1 MFTAHHPGPYDP
13 HAQLRHG
20 PTLGATHLRL
30 PARQL
35 MFMSVASGG
44 AQPKGGNM
52 VIVDLIGSGLGLINN
67 ESQITPQWVEGL
79 LKGSGD
85 LEAHTSVTSVS
96 TERIG
101 EGVGVLSILQRVTPT
116 YSGPSQAPRSFV
128 VKYPTDDATQRFTA
142 DALVLYIRELKFY
155 AECADKAPFKTA
167 KCYGQAIAGD
177 NTDFTI
183 AMEDISGYRN
193 LDQLT
198 GVGLDDAKVLLN
210 VLADFHAS
218 WWNKPALND
227 MASYFQPLNNPTY
240 NAVLPMLWQGGW
252 PAVEQHGM
260 DVVPESVARIGGIWA
275 EKVPWMLENLMTP
288 TTMCHG
294 DYRADNLMFDG
305 PDPVAIDFQIVG
317 TGSGIYDVGYF
328 ISQSIASDVRAG
340 HDRELVNGYLDRLES
355 HGINVDRDEM
365 WRQYLITICFCVT
378 YGVTTFQGITEQNER
393 GQQLLK
399 EMLGRALRAV
409 ADNNALSVF
418 D

>member
-1 MFTAHHPGPYDP
+1 
-13 HAQLRHG
+13 
-20 PTLGATHLRL
+20 
-30 PARQL
+30 

-52 VIVDLIGSGLGLINN
+52 AIVDLINSGLGLISN
-67 ESQITPQWVEGL
+67 ESHITPQWVDGL

-85 LEAHTSVTSVS
+85 LEGQNSVTAVK

-101 EGVGVLSILQRVTPT
+101 EGVGILSILQRVIPT
-116 YSGPSQAPRSFV
+116 YAQSTNAPKSFV
-128 VKYPTDDATQRFTA
+128 VKYPTDDLTQRFTA

-155 AECADKAPFKTA
+155 AECAEKAPFKTA

-183 AMEDISGYRN
+183 AMEDISHYRPMN
-193 LDQLT
+193 QLD
-198 GVGLDDAKVLLN
+198 GVSLEDAKTLLN

-218 WWNKPALND
+218 WWGSAHLD
-227 MASYFQPLNNPTY
+227 TMSSYFQPLDNPTY

-252 PAVEQHGM
+252 PIVEQHGM

-275 EKVPWMLENLMTP
+275 EKVPWMLSNLMSP

-305 PDPVAIDFQIVG
+305 AQPVAIDFQLIG
-317 TGSGIYDVGYF
+317 TGSGMYDVGYF
-328 ISQSIASDVRAG
+328 ISQSITAAVRSG

-355 HGINVDRDEM
+355 HGISVDRDEM
-365 WRQYLITICFCVT
+365 WRQYLVAICFCVT
-378 YGVTTFQGITEQNER
+378 YGVTTFQGYADQNER
-393 GQQLLK
+393 GQQLIK
-399 EMLGRALRAV
+399 EMLGRSLRTV

>member
-1 MFTAHHPGPYDP
+1 MA
-13 HAQLRHG
+13 
-20 PTLGATHLRL
+20 
-30 PARQL
+30 
-35 MFMSVASGG
+35 
-44 AQPKGGNM
+44 
-52 VIVDLIGSGLGLINN
+52 IVDLIGSGLGLISN
-67 ESQITPQWVEGL
+67 ETHITPQWVEGL

-85 LEAHTSVTSVS
+85 LEAHNSVTSVS

-101 EGVGVLSILQRVTPT
+101 EGVGVLSILQRVSPT
-116 YSGPSQAPRSFV
+116 YSGPTQAPRSFV

-155 AECADKAPFKTA
+155 AECAEQAPFKTA
-167 KCYGQAIAGD
+167 KCYGQAISGD

-218 WWNKPALND
+218 WWNEPALND

-252 PAVEQHGM
+252 PSVEQHGM

-378 YGVTTFQGITEQNER
+378 YGVTTFQGYADQNER
-393 GQQLLK
+393 GQQLIK
-399 EMLGRALRAV
+399 EMLGRSLRAV
-409 ADNNALSVF
+409 ADNDALQVF

>member
-1 MFTAHHPGPYDP
+1 MA
-13 HAQLRHG
+13 
-20 PTLGATHLRL
+20 
-30 PARQL
+30 
-35 MFMSVASGG
+35 
-44 AQPKGGNM
+44 
-52 VIVDLIGSGLGLINN
+52 IVDLINSGLGLISN

-85 LEAHTSVTSVS
+85 LEAANSVTAVS
-96 TERIG
+96 TQRIG

-116 YSGPSQAPRSFV
+116 YSSPTQAPKSFV
-128 VKYPTDDATQRFTA
+128 IKYPTDDATQRFTA

-155 AECADKAPFKTA
+155 AECAEQAPFKTA

-193 LDQLT
+193 LDQLK
-198 GVGLDDAKVLLN
+198 GVALNDAKKLLE

-218 WWNKPALND
+218 WWGKPALDD

-240 NAVLPMLWQGGW
+240 NAVLPMLWQAGW
-252 PAVEQHGM
+252 PMVEIHGM

-275 EKVPWMLENLMTP
+275 EKVPWMLSNLMSP

-305 PDPVAIDFQIVG
+305 TDPVAIDFQIVG

-328 ISQSIASDVRAG
+328 ISQSIASDVRSG

-355 HGINVDRDEM
+355 HGISLDRDEM

-378 YGVTTFQGITEQNER
+378 YGVTTFQGYTEQNER
-393 GQQLLK
+393 GQQLIK
-399 EMLGRALRAV
+399 EMLGRSLRAV
-409 ADNNALSVF
+409 ADNDALSVF